1 MTLIS
6 PGIEVREID
15 LTTIVPA
22 VQSTIGAIAGCFRWG
37 PVEEAVFVSS
47 EVDLV
52 NRFGTPIVGWNQETF
67 FTAADFLAY
76 SDALFVS
83 RASDGV
89 KAFAEVRDI
98 TSNTDVVSVQAKY
111 PGDMGNGLVLH
122 VFDASGYYANT
133 TEAYVTDGTTIDQV
147 YQGYTYSEPLNND
160 FHAILVDES
169 GEFSG
174 QAGTVLESYEDLSPV
189 VGTRDEQGNNKYFI
203 SVIND
208 KSNYIEIPENFDLSL
223 YSNYGYVAAKMGNGT
238 NGNGENTISLSALR
252 NAYDIFDSADNI
264 DISILLAGKARGD
277 VYQTQMANYLIDN
290 IAHQRKDVVVCIS
303 PNKEA
308 VVDNNTGELTDIL
321 VFKTGRA
328 PGSQNMVATP
338 VTSSSYAVIDTGYKY
353 RYDRYNDTYCWVP
366 LNGDIGGL
374 MAYTDDIR
382 DPWWS
387 PAGYNRGLLKNVVKL
402 AYNPRQ
408 AERDLLYQAGVNPV
422 ITQTGQG
429 TLLFGDKTGLSKPS
443 AFDRIN
449 VRRLFIVLE
458 KAIKEASRQF
468 LFEFNDTFTRQQFV
482 NIVEPYLRDVQGR
495 RGIYDFRVVCDETN
509 NTPEIIDRNQFVGDI
524 YIKPARSINFI
535 RLNFIAVRT
544 GVEFSEI
551 VGNIK

>member
-15 LTTIVPA
+15 LTTIIPA
-22 VQSTIGAIAGCFRWG
+22 VQTTVGAIAGAFRWG
-37 PVEEAVFVSS
+37 PVEEATLVTS

-52 NRFGTPIVGWNQETF
+52 NKFGAPIVDWNQETF

-76 SDALFVS
+76 SDALYVS

-89 KAFAEVRDI
+89 KSFAEVREPV
-98 TSNTDVVSVQAKY
+98 SNTDVVAVQAKY

-122 VFDASGYYANT
+122 VFDATGYYATT
-133 TEAYVTDGTTIDQV
+133 TEAVVTDNTTIDLV
-147 YQGYTYSEPLNND
+147 YQGYTSSEPEGTD
-160 FHAILVDES
+160 FHAVLVDES
-169 GEFSG
+169 GDFSG
-174 QAGTVLESYEDLSPV
+174 TPGSVLEVYEDLSSTP
-189 VGTRDEQGNNKYFI
+189 GTTDAQGANKYFI

-208 KSNYIEIPENFDLSL
+208 QSNYVEIPDGFDLTL
-223 YSNYGYVAAKMGNGT
+223 YSGYVAAKLGNGT
-238 NGNGENTISLSALR
+238 NGNGEATISMSVLQD
-252 NAYDIFDSADNI
+252 AYDVYDSADNI
-264 DISILLAGKARGD
+264 DIAILLAGKARGD
-277 VYQTQMANYLIDN
+277 IYHTDMANYLIDN
-290 IAHQRKDVVVCIS
+290 IAHARKDVVLCIS

-308 VVDNNTGELTDIL
+308 VVDNNTGELTDIM
-321 VFKTGRA
+321 VFRTGRA
-328 PGSQNMVATP
+328 PGSTNVVATP
-338 VTSSSYAVIDTGYKY
+338 VTNSSYTVIDTGYKY

-374 MAYTDDIR
+374 MAYTDDVR

-408 AERDLLYQAGVNPV
+408 ADRDVLYQAGVNPV
-422 ITQTGQG
+422 ITQVGQG
-429 TLLFGDKTGLSKPS
+429 TLLFGDKTGLAKPS

-468 LFEFNDTFTRQQFV
+468 LFEFNDDFTRQQFV
-482 NIVEPYLRDVQGR
+482 NIVEPYLRDIQGR

-509 NTPEIIDRNQFVGDI
+509 NTPEVIDSNRFIGDI

-544 GVEFSEI
+544 GVEFTEI
-551 VGNIK
+551 VGNVG